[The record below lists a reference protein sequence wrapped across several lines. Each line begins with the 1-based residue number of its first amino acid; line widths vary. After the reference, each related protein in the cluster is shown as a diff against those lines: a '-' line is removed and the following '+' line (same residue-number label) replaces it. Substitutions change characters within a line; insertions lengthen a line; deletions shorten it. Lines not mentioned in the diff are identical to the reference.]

1 MIHNNKY
8 TNTIPFWIMYPTTML
23 GALSKENRL
32 ILPFFSLN
40 TGAQTAMFRLEHVKN
55 RLCNLER
62 KQQHYLQLQQ
72 QQQQQQQQRQK
83 LQQQQQ
89 QEQLQ
94 HQQQKPKQQ
103 QEQQQSQQQQQQPK
117 QEHTN

>member
-1 MIHNNKY
+1 
-8 TNTIPFWIMYPTTML
+8 ML
-23 GALSKENRL
+23 GALSKRESANFA
-32 ILPFFSLN
+32 FFSLN

-103 QEQQQSQQQQQQPK
+103 QDQQQSQQQQQPK